1 MPDPASGTRSPAP
14 IAHADHAG
22 RTKREASPRLAAILL
37 ALLNGTDP
45 VTDLHSHLSTRLLAA
60 TTELGIEST
69 AAEPLLRLD
78 PPKNRDHGDVALGA
92 FQLAK
97 LAGKAPPAL
106 AAELAAKITPDDVVE
121 AAVAAGPFVNFKF
134 RRSALARAVL
144 TAIARNEAPYGK
156 ATGNGDV
163 VCIDF
168 SSPNIAKPF
177 HIGHM
182 RSTVLGNALCRI
194 HRHLGAT
201 VHGINHLG
209 DWGMPFAKMMT
220 AYMRWGNETELHRS
234 PMRYMFDLY
243 KRYGQEVK
251 QNPALDDEAAKHFQA
266 LESGADNVERRMWR
280 LLRDESL
287 KAFQGPYTRLGVTF
301 DHVTG
306 ESFFEDKMEAA
317 MQRVTASGVLEDSD
331 GAQVVWLK
339 ELGIKEPCLLR
350 KSDGTT
356 LYHTRDLAAAFYR
369 ETTFHPTRILYV
381 VGAEQKLHFD
391 QLKGVLTK
399 MKEPIAKAVE
409 HVPFGLVL
417 SKTEDGKWEKFASR
431 SGNAVFLDE
440 ILDEA
445 VNKVRSIIREKN
457 PDLPNADEVAEQIGT
472 SAIVFNDLK
481 NSRIKDVKFDW
492 ESMLNF
498 DGETGPYVQFACARL
513 SSILRKVEVP
523 VPSVDAIDWSLLA
536 DAERVLLTMMDFGTA
551 VQRAA
556 EQSEPSHVTGHV
568 IALAG
573 EIHSYLRDHY
583 VVGAE
588 PKVRDARLVLVD
600 AARRL
605 LVTGL
610 GLLGIPAPER
620 M

>member
-1 MPDPASGTRSPAP
+1 M
-14 IAHADHAG
+14 
-22 RTKREASPRLAAILL
+22 
-37 ALLNGTDP
+37 
-45 VTDLHSHLSTRLLAA
+45 TDLHRHLRARLLGAA
-60 TTELGIEST
+60 ADLGVAAP

-78 PPKNRDHGDVALGA
+78 PPKNRDHGDVALGT

-97 LAGKAPPAL
+97 LTGKAPPAL
-106 AAELAAKITPDDVVE
+106 ATEIAARITPDPMIESVT
-121 AAVAAGPFVNFKF
+121 AAGPFVNFRF
-134 RRSALARAVL
+134 RRAALAREVL
-144 TAIARNEAPYGK
+144 SAIQSDAAPYGR
-156 ATGNGDV
+156 ARGNGQV

-194 HRHLGAT
+194 HRHVGAT

-220 AYMRWGNETELHRS
+220 AYMRWGNEQELHRS

-243 KRYGQEVK
+243 KRYGVEVK
-251 QNPALDDEAAKHFQA
+251 ANPGLDDEAAKHFQA
-266 LESGADNVERRMWR
+266 LESGADNQERRMWQ

-287 KAFQGPYTRLGVTF
+287 KAFQGPYSRLGVTF

-306 ESFFEDKMEAA
+306 ESFFEDKMASA
-317 MQRVTASGVLEDSD
+317 MERVNASGVLEESD
-331 GAQVVWLK
+331 GASVVWLK
-339 ELGIKEPCLLR
+339 EQGIKEPCILKKR
-350 KSDGTT
+350 DGTT
-356 LYHTRDLAAAFYR
+356 LYHTRDLAAVFYR
-369 ETTFHPTRILYV
+369 EATFHPTRILYV

-399 MKEPIAKAVE
+399 MKEPIAAAVE

-431 SGNAVFLDE
+431 AGNAVFLDE

-445 VNKVRSIIREKN
+445 VAKVRDVIREKN
-457 PDLPNADEVAEQIGT
+457 PDLPDAERVAEQVGV
-472 SAIVFNDLK
+472 SSIVFNDLK

-492 ESMLNF
+492 EAMLNF

-513 SSILRKVEVP
+513 ASILRKAETP
-523 VPSVDAIDWSLLA
+523 VPTVDAIDCEVLA

-583 VVGAE
+583 VVGQEA
-588 PKVRDARLVLVD
+588 KIRDARLVLVD

-605 LVTGL
+605 LTTGL

>member
-1 MPDPASGTRSPAP
+1 MSELHRHLRDKALSVLQSLGLSRAQ
-14 IAHADHAG
+14 AEAG
-22 RTKREASPRLAAILL
+22 
-37 ALLNGTDP
+37 
-45 VTDLHSHLSTRLLAA
+45 
-60 TTELGIEST
+60 
-69 AAEPLLRLD
+69 LRLE
-78 PPKNRDHGDVALGA
+78 PPKNREHGDVALPM

-97 LAGKAPPAL
+97 AAAKAPPQL
-106 AAELAAKITPDDVVE
+106 AAEFAAKFVGDAVV
-121 AAVAAGPFVNFKF
+121 AAASAAGPFVNFRF
-134 RRSALARAVL
+134 QRAALAREVI
-144 TAIARNEAPYGK
+144 TAILRGTPPYGR
-156 ATGNGDV
+156 APRTADV

-182 RSTVLGNALCRI
+182 RSTVIGAALCRI

-220 AYMRWGNETELHRS
+220 AYMHWGDETELGKA
-234 PMRYMFDLY
+234 PMRYMFELY
-243 KRYGQEVK
+243 KRYSNEAK
-251 QNPALDDEAAKHFQA
+251 QNAGLDDEAAKHFQA
-266 LESGADNVERRMWR
+266 LESGQDNAERRMWQF
-280 LLRDESL
+280 LRDESL
-287 KAFQGPYTRLGVTF
+287 KAFQGPYDRLSVTF
-301 DHVTG
+301 DHITG
-306 ESFFEDKMEAA
+306 ESFFEDKMAAA
-317 MQRVTASGVLEDSD
+317 MARVEQAGVLETSE
-331 GAQVVWLK
+331 GAEVVTLK
-339 ELGIKEPCLLR
+339 EQGISTPCLLR

-356 LYHTRDLAAAFYR
+356 LYHTRDLAAVFYR
-369 ETTFHPTRILYV
+369 EATFHPTRILYV

-391 QLKGVLTK
+391 QLRGVLLK
-399 MKEPIAKAVE
+399 MKEPIAAAVE

-417 SKTEDGKWEKFASR
+417 SKTADGKWEKFASR
-431 SGNAVFLDE
+431 AGNAVFLDE

-445 VNKVRSIIREKN
+445 VAKVRAIIAEKN
-457 PDLPNADEVAEQIGT
+457 PDLEDKEVIAEQVGV

-498 DGETGPYVQFACARL
+498 DGETGPYVQYACARL
-513 SSILRKVEVP
+513 SSILRKAEMP
-523 VPSVDAIDWSLLA
+523 VPAVADVDFGQLA
-536 DAERVLLTMMDFGTA
+536 DAEKVLLVMLDFGAA

-556 EQSEPSHVTGHV
+556 EQSEPSIVTAHC

-583 VVGAE
+583 VIGAE

-600 AARRL
+600 AALRL

-610 GLLGIPAPER
+610 GLLGIKAPER

>member
-1 MPDPASGTRSPAP
+1 M
-14 IAHADHAG
+14 
-22 RTKREASPRLAAILL
+22 
-37 ALLNGTDP
+37 
-45 VTDLHSHLSTRLLAA
+45 TDLNSHLRARLLAA
-60 TTELGIEST
+60 IADLDLP
-69 AAEPLLRLD
+69 AAETEGMVRLD

-97 LAGKAPPAL
+97 LAKMPPPKF
-106 AAELAAKITPDDVVE
+106 AATLAAKIEPDEVIE
-121 AAVAAGPFVNFKF
+121 SAVAAGPFVNFKF
-134 RRSALARAVL
+134 QRSAMARQVL
-144 TAIARNEAPYGK
+144 TAIQTDAAPYGK
-156 ATGNGDV
+156 AAASEQV

-220 AYMRWGNETELHRS
+220 AYMHFGNETELHKS
-234 PMRYMFDLY
+234 PMRYMFELY
-243 KRYGQEVK
+243 KRYGKEAEA
-251 QNPALDDEAAKHFQA
+251 NPELDKEAALHFKA
-266 LESGADNVERRMWR
+266 LESGEDNEERRMWQ
-280 LLRDESL
+280 LLREESL
-287 KAFQGPYTRLGVTF
+287 KAFQGPYARLGVTF
-301 DHVTG
+301 DHITG
-306 ESFFEDKMEAA
+306 ESFFEDKMGSA
-317 MQRVTASGVLEDSD
+317 MARVEKANVLEKSD
-331 GAQVVWLK
+331 GADVVWLK
-339 ELGIKEPCLLR
+339 EQGIKNPCLLR

-369 ETTFHPTRILYV
+369 EETFQPTRILYI
-381 VGAEQKLHFD
+381 VGGEQKLHFA
-391 QLKGVLTK
+391 QLKGVLIK
-399 MKEPIAKAVE
+399 MQEPVAAAVE

-417 SKTEDGKWEKFASR
+417 SKGPDGKWEKFASR

-445 VNKVRSIIREKN
+445 VAKVRGVIAEKN
-457 PDLPNADEVAEQIGT
+457 PDLEDADAIAEHVGV

-481 NSRIKDVKFDW
+481 NGRIKDVKFDW
-492 ESMLNF
+492 DAMLAF
-498 DGETGPYVQFACARL
+498 EGETGPYVQYACARL
-513 SSILRKVEVP
+513 SSILRKVEMP
-523 VPSVDAIDWSLLA
+523 VPDVTSIDFRLLA
-536 DAERVLLTMMDFGTA
+536 DAERVLLTMMDFEPA

-556 EQSEPSHVTGHV
+556 SQSEPSVVTNYT

-573 EIHSYLRDHY
+573 EIHSYLADHY

-588 PKVRDARLVLVD
+588 PAIRDARLVLVD

-605 LVTGL
+605 LTTGL
-610 GLLGIPAPER
+610 FLLGIKAPER

>member
-1 MPDPASGTRSPAP
+1 M
-14 IAHADHAG
+14 
-22 RTKREASPRLAAILL
+22 
-37 ALLNGTDP
+37 
-45 VTDLHSHLSTRLLAA
+45 TDLNSHLRARLLAA
-60 TTELGIEST
+60 IADLDLP
-69 AAEPLLRLD
+69 AAETEGMVRLD

-97 LAGKAPPAL
+97 LAKMPPPKF
-106 AAELAAKITPDDVVE
+106 AATLAAKIEPDEVIE
-121 AAVAAGPFVNFKF
+121 SAVAAGPFVNFKF
-134 RRSALARAVL
+134 QRSAMARQVL
-144 TAIARNEAPYGK
+144 TAIQTDAAPYGK
-156 ATGNGDV
+156 AAASEQV

-220 AYMRWGNETELHRS
+220 AYMHFGNEAELHKS
-234 PMRYMFDLY
+234 PMRYMFELY
-243 KRYGQEVK
+243 KRYGKEAEA
-251 QNPALDDEAAKHFQA
+251 NPELDKEAALHFKA
-266 LESGADNVERRMWR
+266 LESGEDNEERRMWQ
-280 LLRDESL
+280 LLREESL
-287 KAFQGPYTRLGVTF
+287 KAFQGPYARLGVTF
-301 DHVTG
+301 DHITG
-306 ESFFEDKMEAA
+306 ESFFEDKMGSA
-317 MQRVTASGVLEDSD
+317 MARVEKANVLEKSD
-331 GAQVVWLK
+331 GADVVWLK
-339 ELGIKEPCLLR
+339 EQGIKNPCLLR

-369 ETTFHPTRILYV
+369 EETFQPTRILYI
-381 VGAEQKLHFD
+381 VGGEQKLHFA
-391 QLKGVLTK
+391 QLKGVLIK
-399 MKEPIAKAVE
+399 MQEPVAAAVE

-417 SKTEDGKWEKFASR
+417 SKGPDGKWEKFASR

-445 VNKVRSIIREKN
+445 VAKVRGVIAEKN
-457 PDLPNADEVAEQIGT
+457 PDLEDADAIAEHVGV

-481 NSRIKDVKFDW
+481 NGRIKDVKFDW
-492 ESMLNF
+492 DAMLAF
-498 DGETGPYVQFACARL
+498 EGETGPYVQYACARL
-513 SSILRKVEVP
+513 SSILRKVEMP
-523 VPSVDAIDWSLLA
+523 VPDVTSIDFRLLA
-536 DAERVLLTMMDFGTA
+536 DAERVLLTMMDFAPA

-556 EQSEPSHVTGHV
+556 SQSEPSVVTNYT

-573 EIHSYLRDHY
+573 EIHSYLADHY

-588 PKVRDARLVLVD
+588 PAIRDARLVLVD

-605 LVTGL
+605 LTTGL
-610 GLLGIPAPER
+610 FLLGIKAPER

>member
-1 MPDPASGTRSPAP
+1 M
-14 IAHADHAG
+14 
-22 RTKREASPRLAAILL
+22 
-37 ALLNGTDP
+37 
-45 VTDLHSHLSTRLLAA
+45 TDLHRHLRDRLLAA
-60 TTELGIEST
+60 AAELGIERA
-69 AAEPLLRLD
+69 AAEPLVRLD
-78 PPKNRDHGDVALGA
+78 PPKNREHGDVALGT

-97 LAGKAPPAL
+97 LAGKPPPAL
-106 AAELAAKITPDDVVE
+106 AGELAARITSDAIVE
-121 AAVAAGPFVNFKF
+121 SAAAAGPFVNFRF
-134 RRSALARAVL
+134 RRAALAREVL
-144 TAIARNEAPYGK
+144 AAIQADQPPYGR
-156 ATGNGDV
+156 TLDNGRI

-194 HRHLGAT
+194 HRHVGAT

-220 AYMRWGNETELHRS
+220 AYMRWGSATELHAS

-243 KRYGQEVK
+243 KRYGVEVK
-251 QNPALDDEAAKHFQA
+251 QHPELDDEAAAHFKA
-266 LESGADNVERRMWR
+266 LESGAHNAERRMWQ

-287 KAFQGPYTRLGVTF
+287 AAFQGPYDRLGVKF

-306 ESFFEDKMEAA
+306 ESFFEDRMAAA
-317 MQRVTASGVLEDSD
+317 MQRVAAAGVLEESE
-331 GAQVVWLK
+331 GASVVWLK
-339 ELGIKEPCLLR
+339 ELGIKEPCILQKR
-350 KSDGTT
+350 DGTT

-369 ETTFHPTRILYV
+369 EQTFHPTRILYV

-399 MKEPIAKAVE
+399 MKEPIATAIE

-417 SKTEDGKWEKFASR
+417 SKSDDGKWEKFASR
-431 SGNAVFLDE
+431 AGNAVFLDE

-445 VNKVRSIIREKN
+445 VAKVREIIRQKN
-457 PDLPNADEVAEQIGT
+457 PDLPEADLVAEQVGV

-481 NSRIKDVKFDW
+481 HSRIKDVKFDW
-492 ESMLNF
+492 ESMLQF
-498 DGETGPYVQFACARL
+498 DGETGPYVQYACARL
-513 SSILRKVEVP
+513 ASILRKVEAP
-523 VPSVDAIDWSLLA
+523 VPAIDAIDCALLA

-556 EQSEPSHVTGHV
+556 EQSEPSHVTAHT

-583 VVGAE
+583 VLGQE
-588 PKVRDARLVLVD
+588 PAVRDARLVLVD
-600 AARRL
+600 AARQL
-605 LVTGL
+605 LTTGL
-610 GLLGIPAPER
+610 GLLGIQAPER

>member
-1 MPDPASGTRSPAP
+1 
-14 IAHADHAG
+14 
-22 RTKREASPRLAAILL
+22 L
-37 ALLNGTDP
+37 
-45 VTDLHSHLSTRLLAA
+45 TDLHSHLRSRLLDAIA
-60 TTELGIEST
+60 TLGVARD
-69 AAEPLLRLD
+69 AAEPLVRID
-78 PPKNRDHGDVALGA
+78 PPKNKDHGDAALGA

-97 LAGKAPPAL
+97 LAGKAPPAF
-106 AAELAAKITPDDVVE
+106 ASELAAKITADDVIE
-121 AAVAAGPFVNFKF
+121 TATAAGPFVNFRF
-134 RRSALARAVL
+134 RRAALARAVL
-144 TAIARNEAPYGK
+144 TAIAADAAPYGK
-156 ATGNGDV
+156 SRANGQV

-182 RSTVLGNALCRI
+182 RSTVIGNALCRI
-194 HRHLGAT
+194 HRHLGTT

-220 AYMRWGNETELHRS
+220 AYMRWGNEQELHRS

-243 KRYGQEVK
+243 KRYGVEVK
-251 QNPALDDEAAKHFQA
+251 QNPALDDEAALHFKA
-266 LESGADNVERRMWR
+266 LESGKDNQERRMWQ

-287 KAFQGPYTRLGVTF
+287 KAFQGPYSRLGVTF

-317 MQRVTASGVLEDSD
+317 MQRVAKASVLENSD
-331 GAQVVWLK
+331 GAQVVWMK

-356 LYHTRDLAAAFYR
+356 LYHTRDLAAAFWR
-369 ETTFHPTRILYV
+369 EQQFHPNRILYV

-399 MKEPIAKAVE
+399 MKEPIAAAVE

-445 VNKVRSIIREKN
+445 VAKVREIIREKN
-457 PDLPNADEVAEQIGT
+457 PDLPNPDEVAEQIGT

-492 ESMLNF
+492 EQMLNF

-513 SSILRKVEVP
+513 SSIQRKVGVP
-523 VPSVDAIDWSLLA
+523 VPKPENVDFALLA
-536 DAERVLLTMMDFGTA
+536 DAERVLLVMMEFGTA

-556 EQSEPSHVTGHV
+556 EQSEPSHVTAHT

-588 PKVRDARLVLVD
+588 PAVRDARLLLVD
-600 AARRL
+600 CARRL
-605 LVTGL
+605 LTTGL
-610 GLLGIPAPER
+610 HLLGIPAPER

>member
-1 MPDPASGTRSPAP
+1 MTEL
-14 IAHADHAG
+14 HDHL
-22 RTKREASPRLAAILL
+22 RE
-37 ALLNGTDP
+37 
-45 VTDLHSHLSTRLLAA
+45 RLLAA
-60 TTELGIEST
+60 TTALGLDRA
-69 AAEPLLRLD
+69 AAEPLVRLD
-78 PPKNRDHGDVALGA
+78 PPKNREHGDVALGA

-97 LAGKAPPAL
+97 LLGKAPPAL
-106 AAELAAKITPDDVVE
+106 AGELAAALTADDVIE
-121 AAVAAGPFVNFKF
+121 SAVAAGPFVNFRF
-134 RRSALARAVL
+134 RRAALARAVL
-144 TAIARNEAPYGK
+144 TAVQADAAPYGK
-156 ATGNGDV
+156 APASGQV

-182 RSTVLGNALCRI
+182 RSTVLGNSLCRI
-194 HRHLGAT
+194 HRHQGAT

-220 AYMRWGNETELHRS
+220 AFLRWGNEQELHRS

-251 QNPALDDEAAKHFQA
+251 QHPALDDEAAAHFRA
-266 LESGADNVERRMWR
+266 LESGQDNQERRMWQ

-287 KAFQGPYTRLGVTF
+287 KAFQGPYARLGVTF
-301 DHVTG
+301 DHVIG

-317 MQRVTASGVLEDSD
+317 MARVQAAGVLENSD
-331 GAQVVWLK
+331 GAEVVWLK

-350 KSDGTT
+350 KSDGAT

-369 ETTFHPTRILYV
+369 EDTFHPDRILYV

-391 QLKGVLTK
+391 QLKGVLTR

-417 SKTEDGKWEKFASR
+417 SKTEEGKWEKFASR

-445 VNKVRSIIREKN
+445 VAKVREIIREKN
-457 PDLPNADEVAEQIGT
+457 PDLPDADQVAEQVGV

-523 VPSVDAIDWSLLA
+523 VPAPGDVDFALLA
-536 DAERVLLTMMDFGTA
+536 DAERVLLVMLDFGTA
-551 VQRAA
+551 IARAV
-556 EQSEPSHVTGHV
+556 EQSEPSIVTAHT

-588 PKVRDARLVLVD
+588 PAVRDARLVLVD

-605 LVTGL
+605 LTTGL
-610 GLLGIPAPER
+610 SLLGIAAPER

>member
-1 MPDPASGTRSPAP
+1 MT
-14 IAHADHAG
+14 
-22 RTKREASPRLAAILL
+22 E
-37 ALLNGTDP
+37 
-45 VTDLHSHLSTRLLAA
+45 LHQHLKTRLLAA
-60 TTELGIEST
+60 LAERGI
-69 AAEPLLRLD
+69 AAKDAEPLIRLE
-78 PPKNRDHGDVALGA
+78 PPKNREHGDVALGA

-106 AAELAAKITPDDVVE
+106 AGELAAAITPDQIVE
-121 AAVAAGPFVNFKF
+121 RATAAGPFVNFRF
-134 RRSALARAVL
+134 QRAALARAVL
-144 TAIARNEAPYGK
+144 TAITNDAPPYGRSRS
-156 ATGNGDV
+156 NGQT

-220 AYMRWGNETELHRS
+220 AYMRWGNEQELHRS

-251 QNPALDDEAAKHFQA
+251 QNAALDDEAAAHFRA
-266 LESGADNVERRMWR
+266 LESGADNKERRMWQ

-287 KAFQGPYTRLGVTF
+287 KAFSGPYERLGVTF

-317 MQRVTASGVLEDSD
+317 MKRVAAAGVLEKSE
-331 GAQVVWLK
+331 GAEVVWLK
-339 ELGIKEPCLLR
+339 QVGIGEPCILR
-350 KSDGTT
+350 KSDGAT
-356 LYHTRDLAAAFYR
+356 LYHTRDLAAVFYR
-369 ETTFHPTRILYV
+369 EATFHPDRILYV

-391 QLKGVLTK
+391 QLKGVLLR
-399 MKEPIAKAVE
+399 MNEPIAKAVE

-431 SGNAVFLDE
+431 AGNAVFLDE
-440 ILDEA
+440 ILDESVA
-445 VNKVRSIIREKN
+445 KVRSIIREKN
-457 PDLPNADEVAEQIGT
+457 PDLPDAEKVAEQVGV

-498 DGETGPYVQFACARL
+498 EGETGPYVQYACARL
-513 SSILRKVEVP
+513 SSIQRKVELP
-523 VPSVDAIDWSLLA
+523 VPAAGKVDFALLA
-536 DAERVLLTMMDFGTA
+536 DAERVLLTMMDFGPA

-556 EQSEPSHVTGHV
+556 EQSEPSFVTSHA

-588 PKVRDARLVLVD
+588 PAVRDARLLLVD

-605 LVTGL
+605 LTAGL
-610 GLLGIPAPER
+610 GLLGIRAPER

>member
-1 MPDPASGTRSPAP
+1 M
-14 IAHADHAG
+14 
-22 RTKREASPRLAAILL
+22 
-37 ALLNGTDP
+37 
-45 VTDLHSHLSTRLLAA
+45 TDLHSHLRDRLLTALTA
-60 TTELGIEST
+60 LGLDPA
-69 AAEPLLRLD
+69 AAEPLLQLG
-78 PPKNRDHGDVALGA
+78 PPKNKDHGDVALGA

-106 AAELAAKITPDDVVE
+106 AAEIAAKV
-121 AAVAAGPFVNFKF
+121 AADGVIDSATAAGPFVNFRF
-134 RRSALARAVL
+134 ARAALAKQVL
-144 TAIARNEAPYGK
+144 TAIAANEAPYGP
-156 ATGNGDV
+156 AAASGQV

-182 RSTVLGNALCRI
+182 RSTVIGNSLCRI
-194 HRHLGAT
+194 HRHLGAK

-220 AYMRWGNETELHRS
+220 AYMRWGNETELHKS

-243 KRYGQEVK
+243 KRYSQAAKED
-251 QNPALDDEAAKHFQA
+251 PALDAEAAKHFQA
-266 LESGADNVERRMWR
+266 LESGEDNQERRMWQF
-280 LLRDESL
+280 LRDESL
-287 KAFQGPYTRLGVTF
+287 QAFQGPYSRLGVTF
-301 DHVTG
+301 DHITG

-317 MQRVTASGVLEDSD
+317 MQRVIAAGVLEESD
-331 GAQVVWLK
+331 GAEVVWLK
-339 ELGIKEPCLLR
+339 EQGIQQPCLLR

-369 ETTFHPTRILYV
+369 EATFHPDRILYI

-391 QLKGVLTK
+391 QLKGVLKK
-399 MKEPIAKAVE
+399 MGEKVADAVE

-431 SGNAVFLDE
+431 AGNAVFLDE
-440 ILDEA
+440 ILDESVA
-445 VNKVRSIIREKN
+445 KVRAVIAEKN
-457 PDLPNADEVAEQIGT
+457 PDLQDKEAVAEQVGV

-492 ESMLNF
+492 DAMLNF
-498 DGETGPYVQFACARL
+498 EGETGPYVQYACARL
-513 SSILRKVEVP
+513 ASILRKAECP
-523 VPSVDAIDWSLLA
+523 VPDAASIDFSLLA

-556 EQSEPSHVTGHV
+556 EQSEPSIVTSHT

-573 EIHSYLRDHY
+573 EIHSYLREHH
-583 VVGAE
+583 VLGAE
-588 PKVRDARLVLVD
+588 PALRDARLLLVE

-605 LVTGL
+605 LTTGL
-610 GLLGIPAPER
+610 GLLGIAAPER

>member
-1 MPDPASGTRSPAP
+1 M
-14 IAHADHAG
+14 
-22 RTKREASPRLAAILL
+22 
-37 ALLNGTDP
+37 
-45 VTDLHSHLSTRLLAA
+45 TDLHSHLRARLLTAA
-60 TTELGIEST
+60 TELGLPRAE
-69 AAEPLLRLD
+69 AEPLLRLD
-78 PPKNRDHGDVALGA
+78 PPKNRDHGDVALGT

-97 LAGKAPPAL
+97 LAAKAPPAL
-106 AAELAAKITPDDVVE
+106 AAELAAKITADAIVE
-121 AAVAAGPFVNFKF
+121 SATAAGPFVNFRF
-134 RRSALARAVL
+134 RRGALAREVL
-144 TAIARNEAPYGK
+144 SAIQGDLAPYGK
-156 ATGNGDV
+156 ARNNGQI

-182 RSTVLGNALCRI
+182 RSTVIGNSLCRI
-194 HRHLGAT
+194 HRHQGAT

-220 AYMRWGNETELHRS
+220 AYMRWGNEQELHKS

-243 KRYGQEVK
+243 KRYGVEVK
-251 QNPALDDEAAKHFQA
+251 QNPALDDEAAAHFRA
-266 LESGADNVERRMWR
+266 LESGADNQERRMWR

-317 MQRVTASGVLEDSD
+317 MQRVTASSVLEDSD

-369 ETTFHPTRILYV
+369 EQQFHPSRILYI

-417 SKTEDGKWEKFASR
+417 SKTDDGKWEKFASR

-440 ILDEA
+440 ILDESVA
-445 VNKVRSIIREKN
+445 KVRSIIREKN
-457 PDLPNADEVAEQIGT
+457 PDLPNADEVAEQIGV

-492 ESMLNF
+492 EAMLNF

-513 SSILRKVEVP
+513 SSILRKVGTAVP
-523 VPSVDAIDWSLLA
+523 NVDAIDCDVLA
-536 DAERVLLTMMDFGTA
+536 DAERVLLVMMDFGSA

-556 EQSEPSHVTGHV
+556 EQSEPSHVTAHT

-583 VVGAE
+583 VVGQEA
-588 PKVRDARLVLVD
+588 KVRDARLVLVD

-605 LVTGL
+605 LTTGL
-610 GLLGIPAPER
+610 GLLGIKAPER

>member
-1 MPDPASGTRSPAP
+1 M
-14 IAHADHAG
+14 
-22 RTKREASPRLAAILL
+22 
-37 ALLNGTDP
+37 
-45 VTDLHSHLSTRLLAA
+45 TDLHSHLRDRLLTALTA
-60 TTELGIEST
+60 LGLDPA
-69 AAEPLLRLD
+69 AAEPLLQLG
-78 PPKNRDHGDVALGA
+78 PPKNKDHGDVALGA

-106 AAELAAKITPDDVVE
+106 AAEIAAKV
-121 AAVAAGPFVNFKF
+121 AADGVIDSATAAGPFVNFRF
-134 RRSALARAVL
+134 ARAALAKQVL
-144 TAIARNEAPYGK
+144 TAIAANEAPYGP
-156 ATGNGDV
+156 AAASGQV

-182 RSTVLGNALCRI
+182 RSTVIGNSLCRI
-194 HRHLGAT
+194 HRHLGAK

-220 AYMRWGNETELHRS
+220 AYMRWGNETELHKS

-243 KRYGQEVK
+243 KRYSQAAKED
-251 QNPALDDEAAKHFQA
+251 PALDAEAAKHFQA
-266 LESGADNVERRMWR
+266 LESGEDNQERRMWQF
-280 LLRDESL
+280 LRDESL
-287 KAFQGPYTRLGVTF
+287 QAFQGPYSRLGVTF
-301 DHVTG
+301 DHITG

-317 MQRVTASGVLEDSD
+317 MQRVIAAGVLEESD
-331 GAQVVWLK
+331 GAEVVWLK
-339 ELGIKEPCLLR
+339 EQGIQQPCLLR

-369 ETTFHPTRILYV
+369 EATFHPDRILYI

-391 QLKGVLTK
+391 QLKGVLKK
-399 MKEPIAKAVE
+399 MGEKVADAVE

-431 SGNAVFLDE
+431 AGNAVFLDE
-440 ILDEA
+440 ILDESVA
-445 VNKVRSIIREKN
+445 KVRAVIAEKN
-457 PDLPNADEVAEQIGT
+457 PDLQDKEAVAEQVGV

-492 ESMLNF
+492 DAMLNF
-498 DGETGPYVQFACARL
+498 EGETGPYVQYACARL
-513 SSILRKVEVP
+513 ASILRKAECP
-523 VPSVDAIDWSLLA
+523 VPDAASIDFSLLA

-556 EQSEPSHVTGHV
+556 EQSEPSIVTSHT

-573 EIHSYLRDHY
+573 EIHSYLRDHH
-583 VVGAE
+583 VLGAE
-588 PKVRDARLVLVD
+588 PALRDARLLLVE

-605 LVTGL
+605 LTTGL
-610 GLLGIPAPER
+610 GLLGIAAPER

>member
-1 MPDPASGTRSPAP
+1 VTEL
-14 IAHADHAG
+14 HDHL
-22 RTKREASPRLAAILL
+22 RE
-37 ALLNGTDP
+37 
-45 VTDLHSHLSTRLLAA
+45 RLLAA
-60 TTELGIEST
+60 TTSLGLDRAT
-69 AAEPLLRLD
+69 AAPLLRLD
-78 PPKNRDHGDVALGA
+78 PPKNREHGDVALGT

-97 LAGKAPPAL
+97 LAGKAPPAF
-106 AAELAAKITPDDVVE
+106 AGELAAAITADDVIE
-121 AAVAAGPFVNFKF
+121 SAAAAGPFVNFRF
-134 RRSALARAVL
+134 RRAALARVVL
-144 TAIARNEAPYGK
+144 TAVQQDAAPYGK
-156 ATGNGDV
+156 APASGQV

-194 HRHLGAT
+194 HRHVGAT

-220 AYMRWGNETELHRS
+220 AYMRWGNEAELHAS

-251 QNPALDDEAAKHFQA
+251 QHPELDDEAAAHFRA
-266 LESGADNVERRMWR
+266 LETGADNQERRMWQ

-287 KAFQGPYTRLGVTF
+287 KAFQGPYQRLGVTF
-301 DHVTG
+301 DHVIG

-317 MQRVTASGVLEDSD
+317 MQRVAAAGVLEDSD

-350 KSDGTT
+350 KSDGAT

-369 ETTFHPTRILYV
+369 EQTFHPDRILYV

-391 QLKGVLTK
+391 QLKGVLTR
-399 MKEPIAKAVE
+399 MQEPIAKAVE

-431 SGNAVFLDE
+431 AGNAVFLDE

-445 VNKVRSIIREKN
+445 VAKVRDVIREKN
-457 PDLPNADEVAEQIGT
+457 PDLPNADEVAEQVGV

-492 ESMLNF
+492 EQMLNF

-523 VPSVDAIDWSLLA
+523 VPAAGDVDFALLA
-536 DAERVLLTMMDFGTA
+536 DAERVLLVMLDFGTA

-556 EQSEPSHVTGHV
+556 EQSEPSVVTAHT

-588 PKVRDARLVLVD
+588 PAVRDARLVLVD

-605 LVTGL
+605 LTTGL
-610 GLLGIPAPER
+610 GLLGIAAPER